1 MKTIKVVSILIL
13 TSLLSGCW
21 DKTEIEDIGY
31 VAVIG
36 IDDAGFNNISVTF
49 QVTNPQVGTS
59 AKVKVD
65 EPATNIITLLSKD
78 LITAREI
85 SSMSIARRLTF
96 AHVKAVVVSEEFAKT
111 DKLFTLIEAAQRD
124 RDIRRNFDFIV
135 CKEKASEFIRKN
147 DPQFDTR
154 VAKYYDFVSSRWK
167 DSGYVPLSN
176 LHRLSQRT
184 SDDLGLFLGTYATTN
199 KENEKKFAENE
210 TDYIAGEI
218 SEQEPNP
225 TQMMGSAVF
234 KKGKMISTLT
244 GDETRLSLILRP
256 KTITNNLLMSFPD
269 PLDKTERVT
278 TTLIRGKNKINIDV
292 SGNYPIINVIVPIK
306 LSINAIPSFVDYVE
320 NQDNQDLLEKSI
332 KEYLEDKTRAL
343 VKRTQNEFHGE
354 PFLWSSVARKK
365 FWLYEDFESY
375 NWMDKYPTAEV
386 KVTFDVKIKDFGKH
400 ITPSNVKRPKN

>member
-21 DKTEIEDIGY
+21 DKAEIEDIGY

-124 RDIRRNFDFIV
+124 RDIRRDFDFII

-167 DSGYVPLSN
+167 DSGYVPLSD

-218 SEQEPNP
+218 PEQEPNP

-234 KKGKMISTLT
+234 RKGKMIGTLT
-244 GDETRLSLILRP
+244 GDETRLALILRP
-256 KTITNNLLMSFPD
+256 KIITNHLIISFPD
-269 PLDKTERVT
+269 PMKEEERVT
-278 TTLIRGKNKINIDV
+278 TMMFRGKNKIKIDV
-292 SGNYPIINVIVPIK
+292 TNEHPVINVTVPLK
-306 LSINAIPSFVDYVE
+306 LSITAIPSLIDYVE
-320 NQDNQDLLEKSI
+320 NQENQRILEQSI
-332 KEYLEDKTRAL
+332 KEYLEDKATKL
-343 VKRTQNEFHGE
+343 VKKTQEEFHGE
-354 PFLWSSVARKK
+354 PFNWSIVVRKE
-365 FWLYEDFESY
+365 FRLYDDLENY
-375 NWMDKYPTAEV
+375 NWMDKYTDAEV
-386 KVTFDVKIKDFGKH
+386 NIKFDVKIKDFGKH
-400 ITPSNVKRPKN
+400 IAPTNLKRPEN

>member
-1 MKTIKVVSILIL
+1 MRKLKFISILIMVL
-13 TSLLSGCW
+13 FLSGCW
-21 DKTEIEDIGY
+21 DRMEIEDIGY

-36 IDDAGFNNISVTF
+36 IDDGDFDNLRITF
-49 QVTNPQVGTS
+49 QITNPQVGTS
-59 AKVKVD
+59 AKVQVD
-65 EPATNIITLLSKD
+65 EPATNIITLSSKD
-78 LITAREI
+78 LITARDI
-85 SSMSIARRLTF
+85 SSISIARRLTF
-96 AHVKAVVVSEEFAKT
+96 AHVKAIIVSEDFAKS
-111 DKLFTLIEAAQRD
+111 DKLFSLIEAAQRD
-124 RDIRRNFDFIV
+124 REIRREFDFII
-135 CKEKASEFIRKN
+135 CKEKASEFIRN
-147 DPQFDTR
+147 NNPQFDTR
-154 VAKYYDFVSSRWK
+154 VAKYYEFISSRWK
-167 DSGYVPLSN
+167 DTGFVPLST

-184 SDDLGLFLGTYATTN
+184 VDDTSLYLGTYATTN
-199 KENEKKFAENE
+199 EDERKLLAENE
-210 TDYIAGEI
+210 GDYLAGEI
-218 SEQEPNP
+218 NNQDKNP

-400 ITPSNVKRPKN
+400 ITPSNVKRPKD